1 MSAISDFFKAV
12 TNLDTAVDL
21 VSYMQDILTPQELE
35 ELALR
40 WQIVRLLDA
49 GMPQREIASTLKCSV
64 TTVSRGS
71 RQLKYGFGGFEKA
84 LLKQRNKAKAKA

>member
-1 MSAISDFFKAV
+1 MSSISDFFKAV
-12 TNLDTAVDL
+12 TNLETAVDL
-21 VSYMQDILTPQELE
+21 VSYLQDILTPQELE

-49 GMPQREIASTLKCSV
+49 GMPQREIATTLKCSV

-84 LLKQRNKAKAKA
+84 LLKVRTKTKMKA

>member
-1 MSAISDFFKAV
+1 MSSISDFFKAV
-12 TNLDTAVDL
+12 TNLDAAVDL
-21 VSYMQDILTPQELE
+21 VSFMQDILTPQELE

-71 RQLKYGFGGFEKA
+71 RQLKYGFGGFEKG
-84 LLKQRNKAKAKA
+84 LVKVRNKNKIKA